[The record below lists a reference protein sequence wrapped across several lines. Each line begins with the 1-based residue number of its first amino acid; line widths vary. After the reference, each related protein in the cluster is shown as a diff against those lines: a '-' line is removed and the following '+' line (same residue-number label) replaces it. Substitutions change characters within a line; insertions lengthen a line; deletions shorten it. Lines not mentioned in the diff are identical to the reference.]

1 MWHIIILFVFSLFFV
16 LGIIGSFTKKSAK
29 TITSIDSTATSPS
42 DTIKG
47 KLSKSLIKEKL
58 QQLAKSDA
66 PTELSFGA
74 MCYEMAMRPSNAH
87 YICPICGTKTL
98 YTQNYADFVE
108 GVIPYCR
115 ALIDSISYLDIKL
128 DETQF
133 CRKCGHGKKDPSLC
147 ITIKYPDDTLQ
158 HSVCNIDGDDL
169 KLMNEFIRGKDK
181 HKGERDS
188 EISMK
193 SQLER
198 LKVLFDIK
206 DLE

>member
-1 MWHIIILFVFSLFFV
+1 MWYLFGFILIGFATLLGSYGLFNSNP
-16 LGIIGSFTKKSAK
+16 LSKSN
-29 TITSIDSTATSPS
+29 TASQGQNPG
-42 DTIKG
+42 DTIKE
-47 KLSKSLIKEKL
+47 KLSKNLIKEKL
-58 QQLAKSDA
+58 QQLAMSEA

-74 MCYEMAMRPSNAH
+74 MCYEMAMRPTNAH
-87 YICPICGTKTL
+87 YNCPVCGTKTL

-108 GVIPYCR
+108 SVIPYCR
-115 ALIDSISYLDIKL
+115 TLIDSIKYMDITL

-133 CRKCGHGKKDPSLC
+133 CKKCGHGKNDPALC

-158 HSVCNIDGDDL
+158 HSVCNIDGEDL
-169 KLMNEFIRGKDK
+169 KLMNEFIRGKNI

-188 EISMK
+188 EIPMK
-193 SQLER
+193 SEIER

>member
-1 MWHIIILFVFSLFFV
+1 MWYMFGFILI
-16 LGIIGSFTKKSAK
+16 GIATIIGSCGLFSTNARSKGNL
-29 TITSIDSTATSPS
+29 TSQGQNPL

-47 KLSKSLIKEKL
+47 KLSKSLIKEML
-58 QQLAKSDA
+58 QQLAKSEA

-87 YICPICGTKTL
+87 YTCPVCGTKTL
-98 YTQNYADFVE
+98 YTQTYADFVE

-115 ALIDSISYLDIKL
+115 SLIDSISYLDIKL

-133 CRKCGHGKKDPSLC
+133 CKKCGHGKKDPSLC

-188 EISMK
+188 EIPMK

-206 DLE
+206 ELE